1 VLSPDARRND
11 IREWLRLSP
20 PPHDVAVVIESVI
33 LVDAFERRRIV
44 YTAADGDR
52 IPAFLLVPTT
62 ASQPRAAIL
71 IHHQHHGERHL
82 GKSEVCGLAG
92 DPLQAFGVALA
103 QRGFVVLAPDSI
115 CFEDRR
121 AGHTGINADPSDW
134 QQHYNEMT
142 HRLVRGD
149 TLMRKVLDDAAT
161 GLSVLLESG
170 LVDSTKLGVLGH
182 SYGGNTVLF
191 QAALDDRVRFGC
203 SSGAACSYRHKLARG
218 IGIEMAEVLPGVAGR
233 FDIDDLLTLTAP
245 RPMLVLSATDDPYSE
260 DASDVVRRAQPA
272 YAAVGTPGA
281 LEHTEFLGEH
291 ALTAE
296 RFDRIIDWLTA
307 TAGLAIPASGSS
319 GVGKV
324 SSIRGKSDAPAG

>member
-1 VLSPDARRND
+1 MLSPDVRRND
-11 IREWLRLSP
+11 IRQWLRLRP
-20 PPHDVAVVIESVI
+20 PPQNVAVAIESVTPAG
-33 LVDAFERRRIV
+33 AFERRRIV

-62 ASQPRAAIL
+62 GGELRAAIL
-71 IHHQHHGERHL
+71 IHHQHNGERHL

-92 DPLQAFGVALA
+92 DPFQAFGGALA
-103 QRGFVVLAPDSI
+103 KRGFVVLAPDSI

-121 AGHTGINADPSDW
+121 AGHTGINPDPSDW
-134 QQHYNEMT
+134 QEHYNEMT

-161 GLSVLLESG
+161 GLSVLVDSG

-191 QAALDDRVRFGC
+191 QAALDERVRFGC

-218 IGIEMAEVLPGVAGR
+218 IGIELAEVLPEVLGR

-245 RPMLVLSATDDPYSE
+245 RPMLVVSATEDPYSG
-260 DASDVVRRAQPA
+260 DASEMVRLAQPA
-272 YAAVGTPGA
+272 YAAAGTRGA
-281 LEHTEFLGEH
+281 LEHAEYTGEH
-291 ALTAE
+291 PLTIE
-296 RFDRIIDWLTA
+296 RFDRIVNWLTA
-307 TAGLAIPASGSS
+307 TVGLAMPTSPSSAVGSFS
-319 GVGKV
+319 
-324 SSIRGKSDAPAG
+324 AT